1 MALMKGPGSW
11 EAGVVMTY
19 KLLKGGDDG

>member
-1 MALMKGPGSW
+1 MDLRKGPGSW